1 MVLFARLQFFLG
13 YLHVVLDVSQEEVL
27 VQRMDIT
34 NMALSGA
41 KTLRCELSSRWS
53 KTLHQR
59 SLRTVASVQPDS
71 GVQLTHRIL
80 LQHNVFLIERLLVGS
95 NLLEDLLVLGLD
107 SAILVQ
113 HLLFLNIQTL
123 GFTL

>member
-1 MVLFARLQFFLG
+1 
-13 YLHVVLDVSQEEVL
+13 
-27 VQRMDIT
+27 MDIT

-59 SLRTVASVQPDS
+59 CLRAVASVQSDRWR
-71 GVQLTHRIL
+71 QLTQRIL
-80 LQHNVFLIERLLVGS
+80 CQYNGFLVKRLLMRS
-95 NLLEDLLVLGLD
+95 NLFEDFLVLALD

-113 HLLFLNIQTL
+113 HLLFLYI
-123 GFTL
+123 